1 MTTQHTQMESNLHL
15 SVKQSKNMY
24 TLISTI
30 NNSTLLQTTW
40 TIFVLEGGVGGGLN
54 KSILCISQSLKDI
67 LNKCTLISKAFM
79 APLLN
84 AISTFDC

>member
-1 MTTQHTQMESNLHL
+1 MTTQHTQMESNLYL

-24 TLISTI
+24 TLISTV

-40 TIFVLEGGVGGGLN
+40 TIFALQGGGLN

-67 LNKCTLISKAFM
+67 
-79 APLLN
+79 
-84 AISTFDC
+84 